1 MTSESRMKT
10 RLLRPSSVAL
20 AGALLIAWNPAANAT
35 SGEYLSPSALAVAP
49 GGERIYVTAATA
61 SAVLEV
67 DPAAGEVR
75 RRIALPAPPTGLTL
89 NLAGDRLYVTC
100 ANPQGVLCIVDAATG
115 EILRRTPAGHMPMA
129 PVLSTDEKHL
139 FLCNRFEATVSVVDA
154 ATGKRLSSIAVEREP
169 ISAAVTRDGQ
179 HLLVAHHLPSGASSA
194 NRVAANVS
202 VINIAEGRVAKS
214 LSLPNGSTTLR
225 DIRVSPDGKLAAV
238 VHTLARY
245 QLPTTQLER
254 GWMNTSAV
262 TLIDVAAMEVINS
275 VLLDSVD
282 YGAANPW
289 GVAWTA
295 DSARLLIT
303 HAGTR
308 ELSLIDIP
316 GLLAKLALLPKERPT
331 DRTPTYISASAS
343 VADVPNDLAFLVR
356 LRERIKLPGTG
367 PRAVALAGSRAII
380 ANYFSDTLDVIDLD
394 QQPLRAKA
402 LALGPAPE
410 LTPERWGEQLFND
423 ATICFQQWQSC
434 ASCHSED
441 ARIDGLNWDLLNDDL
456 GNPKNSKSLL
466 LAHVTPPSMSLG
478 VRDTAEIAVRAGIRH
493 SLFAVRPEPEAEALD
508 AYLKSLQP
516 VPGPHLAAGRLSAS
530 AQRGR
535 ELFHEELVGCAFCHP
550 AETHFTDMKRHDVG
564 TQGLLDREQ
573 KEFDTPTLVETW
585 RTGPYLHDGSAATL
599 RAVLVERNLADK
611 HGRTSDLSPSEL
623 EDLLAYVQSL

>member
-1 MTSESRMKT
+1 MKT
-10 RLLRPSSVAL
+10 HLLRNSCVAL
-20 AGALLIAWNPAANAT
+20 AGVLLTTTWNPTAAAA
-35 SGEYLSPSALAVAP
+35 SGDYLSPCALAVAP
-49 GGERIYVTAATA
+49 DEGRLFVAAATA
-61 SAVLEV
+61 NAILEV
-67 DPAAGEVR
+67 DPAAGEVK
-75 RRIALPAPPTGLTL
+75 RRIELPAPPTGLAL
-89 NLAGDRLYVTC
+89 NRAGDRLFVTC
-100 ANPQGVLCIVDAATG
+100 ANPRGILCQVDTTSG
-115 EILRRTPAGHMPMA
+115 EVVRRTPAGHMPVA
-129 PVLSTDEKHL
+129 PVLSPDETRL
-139 FLCNRFEATVSVVDA
+139 YLCSRFEGLVSVVDA
-154 ATGKRLSSIAVEREP
+154 ATGKALQTITVEREP
-169 ISAAVTRDGQ
+169 ISAAVTHDGRR
-179 HLLVAHHLPSGASSA
+179 LLVAHHLPSGASSA

-202 VINIAEGRVAKS
+202 VIDLTVNRVEKT

-262 TLIDVAAMEVINS
+262 TLIDVAAVEVINS

-308 ELSLIDIP
+308 EMSIIDVP

-343 VADVPNDLAFLVR
+343 VADVPNDLAFLVK
-356 LRERIKLPGTG
+356 LRERVKLPGIG
-367 PRAVALAGSRAII
+367 PRAVALAGNRAII
-380 ANYFSDTLDVIDLD
+380 ANYFSDTLDVLDLD
-394 QQPLRAKA
+394 KQPFRPKSLP
-402 LALGPAPE
+402 LGPAPE
-410 LTPERWGEQLFND
+410 LTPERWGEQLWND

-466 LAHVTPPSMSLG
+466 LSHETPPAMSLG
-478 VRDTAEIAVRAGIRH
+478 VRDTAETAVRAGIRH
-493 SLFAVRPEPEAEALD
+493 ILFAVRPAAEADALD
-508 AYLKSLQP
+508 AFLKSLKP
-516 VPGPHLAAGRLSAS
+516 VPSPHLPAGRLSAA

-535 ELFHEELVGCAFCHP
+535 DLFNDELVGCSYCHP
-550 AETHFTDMKRHDVG
+550 AETHFTDMKHHDVG

-573 KEFDTPTLVETW
+573 KEFDTPTLVECW
-585 RTGPYLHDGSAATL
+585 RTGPYFHDGSAATL
-599 RAVLVERNLADK
+599 HEVLKDRNLEDK
-611 HGRTSDLSPSEL
+611 HGRTSDLSPSEI
-623 EDLLAYVQSL
+623 EDLLAYVLSL